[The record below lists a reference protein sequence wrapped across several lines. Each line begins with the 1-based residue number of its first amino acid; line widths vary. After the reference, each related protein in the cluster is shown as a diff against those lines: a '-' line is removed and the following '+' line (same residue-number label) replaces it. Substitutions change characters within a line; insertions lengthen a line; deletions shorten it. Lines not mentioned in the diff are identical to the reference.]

1 MRYLVDHE
9 LEALRRPAPRDQV
22 GGRNKVWMADLRAAF
37 TDDGFPE
44 VATYIQSGNVLFTSD
59 GPRADL
65 EDDIESMLERR
76 FGTRWVTVVRTH
88 RELERIVD
96 EAPEGFGSKPD
107 RYHSDVIFLKKPLT
121 PAAAMKIV
129 DLREEVDEA
138 WPGRG
143 VLYFARLSAR
153 RTQSRLSR
161 IVGTPEY
168 QSMTIRSWSTTTRLL
183 GLLDE
188 RAGR

>member
-44 VATYIQSGNVLFTSD
+44 VATYIQSGNVLFTSN

-96 EAPEGFGSKPD
+96 D
-107 RYHSDVIFLKKPLT
+107 
-121 PAAAMKIV
+121 
-129 DLREEVDEA
+129 
-138 WPGRG
+138 
-143 VLYFARLSAR
+143 SA
-153 RTQSRLSR
+153 SR
-161 IVGTPEY
+161 PC
-168 QSMTIRSWSTTTRLL
+168 RSC
-183 GLLDE
+183 GCKV
-188 RAGR
+188 